1 MRKRDYDDD
10 IVSFD
15 IAKMAYKNGFNRE
28 IGLGYRHG
36 DYYVL
41 ATGKLNGHCF
51 KSAEEIKIL
60 KELGRVSIEDKL
72 EPLISAPTR
81 QFLQKWILKTKG
93 FFVWADNFND
103 CPGKFSATV
112 TSAMGGIELSDLP
125 MFDTY
130 EEALDNGI
138 LETFKILEDEKK

>member
-1 MRKRDYDDD
+1 MRKRNYDDE

-15 IAKMAYKNGFNRE
+15 IAKLAYQNGFNHE

-41 ATGKLNGHCF
+41 KTGELNGHCF
-51 KSAEEIKIL
+51 KSAEEIKRL
-60 KELGRVSIEDKL
+60 KELGPVSFEEKL

-81 QFLQKWILKTKG
+81 QFLQKWLLKSKG
-93 FFVWADNFND
+93 YFVWADNFND

-130 EEALDNGI
+130 EEALDNG
-138 LETFKILEDEKK
+138 LTETFILLQDGK